1 MAAARAGGAGD
12 LAVWLAGVTGAERPV
27 VRVRTI
33 AASSIV
39 RFGDSGAEGGPADRP
54 LTGPAEP
61 GLSVAEIAAAVDA
74 GRDVAAA
81 AAAEGI
87 TVLIAS
93 GSAADDATRC
103 RIASAS
109 AADAAIPAVA
119 LIAALADDPAHPL
132 RALRRLGDREIAALC
147 GVALGAGER
156 GMGCVCDGLAALAGA
171 AVAAAIE
178 PTLRPRLRAVGEHE
192 HAARLGIAA
201 VDAQELA
208 AALD

>member
-1 MAAARAGGAGD
+1 MAAARASGAGD

-27 VRVRTI
+27 VRIQTI
-33 AASSIV
+33 AASSIL
-39 RFGDSGAEGGPADRP
+39 RFGDCGAEGGPADQP

-61 GLSVAEIAAAVDA
+61 GLSVAEVAAAVDA
-74 GRDVAAA
+74 GRDVAAE

-93 GSAADDATRC
+93 GSAADAP
-103 RIASAS
+103 
-109 AADAAIPAVA
+109 IPAVA

-132 RALRRLGDREIAALC
+132 RGLRRLGDREIAVLC

-156 GMGCVCDGLAALAGA
+156 GMGCVCDGLAALAGG

-178 PTLRPRLRAVGEHE
+178 PALRPRLRAVDAHE
-192 HAARLGIAA
+192 QAAQLGIAA

>member
-1 MAAARAGGAGD
+1 MVAARASGAGD
-12 LAVWLAGVTGAERPV
+12 LAVWLAGVTGAEWPV
-27 VRVRTI
+27 MRARTI
-33 AASSIV
+33 AASAIL
-39 RFGDSGAEGGPADRP
+39 RFGDSGAEGGPTDRP
-54 LTGPAEP
+54 LTGPAER
-61 GLSVAEIAAAVDA
+61 GLSVAEVAATVDA

-93 GSAADDATRC
+93 
-103 RIASAS
+103 AS
-109 AADAAIPAVA
+109 AADAPIPAVA
-119 LIAALADDPAHPL
+119 LIAALAEDPAHPL
-132 RALRRLGDREIAALC
+132 RALRRLGDREIAVLC

-156 GMGCVCDGLAALAGA
+156 GMGCICDGLAALAGG

-178 PTLRPRLRAVGEHE
+178 PALRPRLRAVDAQEQ
-192 HAARLGIAA
+192 AAQLGIAT